1 MITYITEPEQRLL
14 DDFKELQFGE
24 VYDIEVLEDDNASR
38 RPQELT
44 KSQLD
49 FVKLIR
55 GGVRNFEQVKVHQ
68 SDPVYAL
75 VRGKTK
81 GGFRCTRMYKFN

>member
-1 MITYITEPEQRLL
+1 MITYITETEQRLL

-38 RPQELT
+38 KPRELT

-55 GGVRNFEQVKVHQ
+55 GGVRSFDQVKVHQ

-75 VRGKTK
+75 VKGETK
-81 GGFRCTRMYKFN
+81 SGLRCTRMYKFN